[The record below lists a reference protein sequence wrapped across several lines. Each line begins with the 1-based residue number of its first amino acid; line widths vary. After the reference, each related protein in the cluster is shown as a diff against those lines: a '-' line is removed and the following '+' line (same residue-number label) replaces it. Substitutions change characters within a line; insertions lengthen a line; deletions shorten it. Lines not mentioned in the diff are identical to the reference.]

1 MLNKVQIIGNL
12 GRDPEIRRTNDG
24 KPVAT
29 LRIAT
34 SETWK
39 DKATNERKERTEWHT
54 VVIFNEG
61 LAGVV
66 ERYTKKGSRIFVEGQ
81 LRTRKWTDQ
90 SNVERYS
97 TEVVLGQY
105 GGEVKLL
112 DRAERTAP
120 DQDAY
125 GTTQSRDERQGA
137 TGGTSAGGRPNYD
150 LDDDIPF

>member
-1 MLNKVQIIGNL
+1 MLNKVQLIGNL
-12 GRDPEIRRTNDG
+12 GRDPEIRRTGAGN
-24 KPVAT
+24 PVAT
-29 LRIAT
+29 LRLAT
-34 SETWK
+34 SEQWK
-39 DKATNERKERTEWHT
+39 DKMSGERKERTEWHT

-61 LAGVV
+61 LAQVV
-66 ERYTKKGSRIFVEGQ
+66 EKYTKKGSRIFVEGQ

-112 DRAERTAP
+112 DRAERSAP
-120 DQDAY
+120 DPEAY
-125 GTTQSRDERQGA
+125 GTTQNRDERQTA
-137 TGGTSAGGRPNYD
+137 NGGTSAGGRPSYD